1 MTSSLLQSIET
12 KDQLHN
18 VLAAINEAFPNR
30 APIENELSKY
40 SATKEQSIKRLQQEW
55 YHRELPI
62 YSELQVRQMNSAYY
76 SDRAKRQV
84 SADLQGRSMIDMDP
98 RSWVIKSATRWSGW
112 NASESV
118 YYETPLLF
126 EGDINFERNFQSL
139 IV

>member
-1 MTSSLLQSIET
+1 
-12 KDQLHN
+12 
-18 VLAAINEAFPNR
+18 
-30 APIENELSKY
+30 
-40 SATKEQSIKRLQQEW
+40 
-55 YHRELPI
+55 
-62 YSELQVRQMNSAYY
+62 MNSAYY

-126 EGDINFERNFQSL
+126 EGDINFERNFQPL
-139 IV
+139 IVCDQDSKSVN